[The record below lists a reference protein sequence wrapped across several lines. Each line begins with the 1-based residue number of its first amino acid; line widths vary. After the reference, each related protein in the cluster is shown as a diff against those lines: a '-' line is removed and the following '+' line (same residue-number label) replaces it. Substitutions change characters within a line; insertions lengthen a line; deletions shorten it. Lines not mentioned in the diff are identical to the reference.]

1 MGSGTGHAQHT
12 ATPAVPVR
20 TLRRSRSSGSLSAC
34 RPEPSLLPSRT
45 HRSEGRAFSSAFKTK
60 PHKNI
65 RRQGVG
71 GGLWAVKGAPRE
83 KSRRVYR
90 LTVEA
95 RVRAGPGSATQPR
108 ERARVRPPASG
119 EPPGGRPRPLACP
132 PYTPLWGRVS
142 PVSPGLPSWPRSGVP
157 MTKTEPARRGARCA
171 PEPGRGLRGADARC
185 GHAAVTAS
193 QGPSRLL
200 SFRLHSLVIPTVLSP
215 GRPEGPARRSSLPHV
230 QVGHAWARA
239 PSLPALAG
247 QGASEP
253 ISAHAS
259 ETQEGK
265 AHEVPA
271 QGAPCARMRR
281 LGHSSPRQHG
291 GGLGCH
297 CWSRTFLRPVRSVFP
312 FTVGLILQRSR
323 RLTRSGGISV
333 RGEIEVRAGRQEAA
347 SMWLLL
353 GHWDKEGP

>member
-1 MGSGTGHAQHT
+1 MERPCVSVGWQDVEGGVGSGTGHAQHT

-108 ERARVRPPASG
+108 ERARVPHPHRGSRQAA
-119 EPPGGRPRPLACP
+119 GRRPLACP

-142 PVSPGLPSWPRSGVP
+142 PVSPGTPVLATV
-157 MTKTEPARRGARCA
+157 RGPDDQNR
-171 PEPGRGLRGADARC
+171 
-185 GHAAVTAS
+185 AS
-193 QGPSRLL
+193 
-200 SFRLHSLVIPTVLSP
+200 T
-215 GRPEGPARRSSLPHV
+215 
-230 QVGHAWARA
+230 
-239 PSLPALAG
+239 
-247 QGASEP
+247 
-253 ISAHAS
+253 
-259 ETQEGK
+259 
-265 AHEVPA
+265 
-271 QGAPCARMRR
+271 
-281 LGHSSPRQHG
+281 
-291 GGLGCH
+291 
-297 CWSRTFLRPVRSVFP
+297 
-312 FTVGLILQRSR
+312 QRST
-323 RLTRSGGISV
+323 LRS
-333 RGEIEVRAGRQEAA
+333 
-347 SMWLLL
+347 
-353 GHWDKEGP
+353 